1 MRRNDWGRRHAE
13 TGKAPDW
20 VDADGWREREREV
33 ERGER
38 ERELSISDKY

>member
-1 MRRNDWGRRHAE
+1 MTVRCQWKKKDR
-13 TGKAPDW
+13 
-20 VDADGWREREREV
+20 VDADLWREREREV